1 MTEGHELS
9 RRNFVGGTVALL
21 GGIIGLVLGLPAI
34 GYLLSPV
41 LKKAG
46 LIADEWVPLG
56 PVADLVTG
64 VPHLFSF
71 SRTKRVGWETTGE
84 SYGIYVIKKENGKYD
99 VFSNVCTHLSCRVTW
114 EDDRDM
120 FVCPCHSGFFA
131 LDGSIISGP
140 QPRPLDQYKYVV
152 ENGIL
157 KIHLVEV

>member
-99 VFSNVCTHLSCRVTW
+99 VFSNVCTHLSCRVNW
-114 EDDRDM
+114 VENDGQ
-120 FVCPCHSGFFA
+120 FVCPCHDGRFA
-131 LDGSIISGP
+131 LDVSIDSGP
-140 QPRPLDQYKYVV
+140 LPRPLDRYEHKLEDGTLMVHIV
-152 ENGIL
+152 ED
-157 KIHLVEV
+157 